1 MTKIAVGDR
10 VRRTVGR
17 GFGPNAHTEGFVG
30 EVSSIDSDEVG
41 WVLRF
46 PDGSGGYSTRYE
58 IVASEGPIRT
68 ETVTTRRIEPGVYG
82 PLEVRKES
90 KEPMEC
96 GGKKEPVV
104 YAYLIPT
111 YLNASGWRDL
121 ARVALELAE
130 FLDAQ

>member
-1 MTKIAVGDR
+1 MVKYRWSGETGKFFTNGEEYEFGPEDDEYVQTVDDEGDPHSWSVETMTKD
-10 VRRTVGR
+10 
-17 GFGPNAHTEGFVG
+17 
-30 EVSSIDSDEVG
+30 G
-41 WVLRF
+41 WIKVE
-46 PDGSGGYSTRYE
+46 T
-58 IVASEGPIRT
+58 GPIRT

-82 PLEVRKES
+82 PLEVRKEG

-111 YLNASGWRDL
+111 YLNAAGWRDL
-121 ARVALELAE
+121 ARVATELAE